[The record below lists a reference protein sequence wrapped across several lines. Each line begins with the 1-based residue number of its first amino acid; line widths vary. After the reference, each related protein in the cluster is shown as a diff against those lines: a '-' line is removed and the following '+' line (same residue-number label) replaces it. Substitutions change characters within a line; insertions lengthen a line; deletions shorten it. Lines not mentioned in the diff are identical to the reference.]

1 MTELER
7 YIKENINQYQIS
19 SGGYANLENYDPQDE
34 LEILAKDED
43 FMDEVLAHHVKDL
56 ATLQLDLV
64 KSRDDWKST
73 VRALG
78 AIRSGMISYFKYV
91 MDNLGHDELL
101 LAWQDDYADEYA
113 RSAAIDGQIESRMME
128 ESWAD

>member
-1 MTELER
+1 MSELER

-78 AIRSGMISYFKYV
+78 AIRSGMISYFNYV

-101 LAWQDDYADEYA
+101 LAWQDEYADEYA
-113 RSAAIDGQIESRMME
+113 RSAAIDAQIEERMME
-128 ESWAD
+128 EL

>member
-1 MTELER
+1 MSELER

-43 FMDEVLAHHVKDL
+43 FMDEVITHHVEDL
-56 ATLQLDLV
+56 AALQLDLV
-64 KSRDDWKST
+64 KSRNDWKST

-78 AIRSGMISYFKYV
+78 AIRKAMISYFKYV
-91 MDNLGHDELL
+91 MDNLGHDGLL
-101 LAWQDDYADEYA
+101 LAWQDEYADDYA
-113 RSAAIDGQIESRMME
+113 RSAAIDAQIEERMME
-128 ESWAD
+128 EL